1 MRRCASRFPQ
11 SGSALEEDRETALRR
26 DVEMPEATG
35 LHAGLSSRLADS
47 HVSSPQIHEDEGHM
61 DALHV
66 LIQKVSTM
74 YPRPSMPLTL
84 SWMTNTLFW
93 IHFPKH
99 VAW

>member
-1 MRRCASRFPQ
+1 
-11 SGSALEEDRETALRR
+11 
-26 DVEMPEATG
+26 MPEATG

-84 SWMTNTLFW
+84 SWMTNASFW
-93 IHFPKH
+93 ILIAFSKTRRMVEGIQSQPQCWK
-99 VAW
+99 